1 MIKEEIMSKKIDVLN
16 LKGEKVKDIKLEDN
30 IFNIKPNDAVIKD
43 AVVAAMAGAR
53 QGTAKV
59 KTRSEV
65 SGGGRKPYR
74 QKGTGNA
81 RQGSIRAPHYR
92 HGGIVFGPVPRDYS
106 KKMNKKEKRL
116 ALKSALSY
124 KVLDSEVLVLDNLVV
139 NSSKT
144 KDMLNIMKDL
154 KLEDVEDGNEVGD
167 YIFDSIAY
175 NAENNED
182 KYEDKHR
189 QSYSF
194 KHRKACD
201 GAGCLL
207 SFLARPSAAVCSTVA
222 ASAREDR
229 DTGR

>member
-1 MIKEEIMSKKIDVLN
+1 MSKKIDVLS

-30 IFNIKPNDAVIKD
+30 IFNIEPNDAVIKD

-65 SGGGRKPYR
+65 AGGGRKPYR

-124 KVLDSEVLVLDNLVV
+124 KVLDKELVVVSTIEFETNKTKEMIKVLENLNTSNKVLIVVDELTDNVILATRNLENIILLQANEINTLDIISVDNMIVTTEAVKMIEEVL
-139 NSSKT
+139 
-144 KDMLNIMKDL
+144 I
-154 KLEDVEDGNEVGD
+154 
-167 YIFDSIAY
+167 
-175 NAENNED
+175 
-182 KYEDKHR
+182 
-189 QSYSF
+189 
-194 KHRKACD
+194 
-201 GAGCLL
+201 
-207 SFLARPSAAVCSTVA
+207 
-222 ASAREDR
+222 
-229 DTGR
+229 

>member
-1 MIKEEIMSKKIDVLN
+1 MSKKIDVLR

-30 IFNIKPNDAVIKD
+30 IFNIEPNDAVIKD
-43 AVVAAMAGAR
+43 AVVAAMAGSR

-65 SGGGRKPYR
+65 AGGGRKPYR

-124 KVLDSEVLVLDNLVV
+124 KVLDKELVVVSTIEFETNKTKEMVNLLEGLNLTNHKVLVCVKELTDNVCLAARNLANVKVVLPSEINTFDLISSDNLLIEEEALTMLEEVL
-139 NSSKT
+139 K
-144 KDMLNIMKDL
+144 
-154 KLEDVEDGNEVGD
+154 
-167 YIFDSIAY
+167 
-175 NAENNED
+175 
-182 KYEDKHR
+182 
-189 QSYSF
+189 
-194 KHRKACD
+194 
-201 GAGCLL
+201 
-207 SFLARPSAAVCSTVA
+207 
-222 ASAREDR
+222 
-229 DTGR
+229 

>member
-1 MIKEEIMSKKIDVLN
+1 MSKKIDVLS

-30 IFNIKPNDAVIKD
+30 IFNIEPNDAVIKD

-65 SGGGRKPYR
+65 AGGGRKPYR

-106 KKMNKKEKRL
+106 KKMNKKEKKL

-124 KVLDSEVLVLDNLVV
+124 KVLDKELVVVSTIELETNKTKEMVNLLEGLNLTNHKVLVCVKELTDNVCLAARNLANVKVVLPSEINTFDLISSDNLLIEEEALTMLEEVL
-139 NSSKT
+139 K
-144 KDMLNIMKDL
+144 
-154 KLEDVEDGNEVGD
+154 
-167 YIFDSIAY
+167 
-175 NAENNED
+175 
-182 KYEDKHR
+182 
-189 QSYSF
+189 
-194 KHRKACD
+194 
-201 GAGCLL
+201 
-207 SFLARPSAAVCSTVA
+207 
-222 ASAREDR
+222 
-229 DTGR
+229 

>member
-1 MIKEEIMSKKIDVLN
+1 MSKKIDVLS

-30 IFNIKPNDAVIKD
+30 IFNIEPNDAVIKD

-65 SGGGRKPYR
+65 AGGGRKPYR

-106 KKMNKKEKRL
+106 KKMNKKEKKL

-124 KVLDSEVLVLDNLVV
+124 KVLDKELVVVSTIEFETNKTKEMVNLLEGLNLTNHKVLVCVKELTDNVCLAARNLADVKVVLPSEINTFDLISSDNLLIEEEALTMLEEVL
-139 NSSKT
+139 K
-144 KDMLNIMKDL
+144 
-154 KLEDVEDGNEVGD
+154 
-167 YIFDSIAY
+167 
-175 NAENNED
+175 
-182 KYEDKHR
+182 
-189 QSYSF
+189 
-194 KHRKACD
+194 
-201 GAGCLL
+201 
-207 SFLARPSAAVCSTVA
+207 
-222 ASAREDR
+222 
-229 DTGR
+229 

>member
-1 MIKEEIMSKKIDVLN
+1 MSKKIDVLS

-30 IFNIKPNDAVIKD
+30 IFNIEPNDAVIKD

-65 SGGGRKPYR
+65 AGGGRKPYR

-106 KKMNKKEKRL
+106 KKMNKKEKKL

-124 KVLDSEVLVLDNLVV
+124 KVLDKELVVVSTIEFETNKTKEMINLFEGLNLTNHKVLVCVKELTDNVCLAARNLANVKVVLPSEINTFDLISSDNLLIEEEALTMLEEVL
-139 NSSKT
+139 K
-144 KDMLNIMKDL
+144 
-154 KLEDVEDGNEVGD
+154 
-167 YIFDSIAY
+167 
-175 NAENNED
+175 
-182 KYEDKHR
+182 
-189 QSYSF
+189 
-194 KHRKACD
+194 
-201 GAGCLL
+201 
-207 SFLARPSAAVCSTVA
+207 
-222 ASAREDR
+222 
-229 DTGR
+229 

>member
-1 MIKEEIMSKKIDVLN
+1 MSKKIDVLS

-30 IFNIKPNDAVIKD
+30 IFNIEPNDAVIKD

-65 SGGGRKPYR
+65 AGGGRKPYR

-124 KVLDSEVLVLDNLVV
+124 KVLDKELVVVSTIEFETNKTKEMINLLEGLNLTNHKELVCVKELTDNVCLAARNLANVKVVLPSEINTFDLISSDNLLIEEEALTMLEEVL
-139 NSSKT
+139 K
-144 KDMLNIMKDL
+144 
-154 KLEDVEDGNEVGD
+154 
-167 YIFDSIAY
+167 
-175 NAENNED
+175 
-182 KYEDKHR
+182 
-189 QSYSF
+189 
-194 KHRKACD
+194 
-201 GAGCLL
+201 
-207 SFLARPSAAVCSTVA
+207 
-222 ASAREDR
+222 
-229 DTGR
+229 

>member
-1 MIKEEIMSKKIDVLN
+1 MSKKIDVLS

-30 IFNIKPNDAVIKD
+30 IFNIEPNDAVIKD
-43 AVVAAMAGAR
+43 AVVVAMAGAR

-65 SGGGRKPYR
+65 AGGGRKPYR

-124 KVLDSEVLVLDNLVV
+124 KVLDKELVVVSAIEFETNKTKEMINLLDGLNLTNHKVLVCVKELTDNVCLAARNLANVKIVLPSEINTFDLISSDNLLIEEEALTMLEEVL
-139 NSSKT
+139 K
-144 KDMLNIMKDL
+144 
-154 KLEDVEDGNEVGD
+154 
-167 YIFDSIAY
+167 
-175 NAENNED
+175 
-182 KYEDKHR
+182 
-189 QSYSF
+189 
-194 KHRKACD
+194 
-201 GAGCLL
+201 
-207 SFLARPSAAVCSTVA
+207 
-222 ASAREDR
+222 
-229 DTGR
+229 

>member
-1 MIKEEIMSKKIDVLN
+1 MSKKIDVLS

-30 IFNIKPNDAVIKD
+30 IFNIEPNDAVIKD

-65 SGGGRKPYR
+65 AGGGRKPYR

-116 ALKSALSY
+116 ALKSELSY
-124 KVLDSEVLVLDNLVV
+124 KVLDKELTDNVCLAARNLANVKVVLPSEINTFDLISSDNLLIEEEALTMLEEVL
-139 NSSKT
+139 K
-144 KDMLNIMKDL
+144 
-154 KLEDVEDGNEVGD
+154 
-167 YIFDSIAY
+167 
-175 NAENNED
+175 
-182 KYEDKHR
+182 
-189 QSYSF
+189 
-194 KHRKACD
+194 
-201 GAGCLL
+201 
-207 SFLARPSAAVCSTVA
+207 
-222 ASAREDR
+222 
-229 DTGR
+229 

>member
-1 MIKEEIMSKKIDVLN
+1 MSKKIDVLS
-16 LKGEKVKDIKLEDN
+16 LKGEEVKDIKLEDN
-30 IFNIKPNDAVIKD
+30 IFNIEPNDAVIKD

-65 SGGGRKPYR
+65 AGGGRKPYR

-124 KVLDSEVLVLDNLVV
+124 KVLDKELVVVDAIKFDTNKTKEMTNLLEVLGLTNHKVLVCVKELTDNVCLAARNLANVKVVMPNEVNTYDLVSSDNLLIEEEALTALEEV
-139 NSSKT
+139 
-144 KDMLNIMKDL
+144 L
-154 KLEDVEDGNEVGD
+154 K
-167 YIFDSIAY
+167 
-175 NAENNED
+175 
-182 KYEDKHR
+182 
-189 QSYSF
+189 
-194 KHRKACD
+194 
-201 GAGCLL
+201 
-207 SFLARPSAAVCSTVA
+207 
-222 ASAREDR
+222 
-229 DTGR
+229 

>member
-1 MIKEEIMSKKIDVLN
+1 MSKKIEVLS

-30 IFNIKPNDAVIKD
+30 IFNIEPNDAVIKD

-65 SGGGRKPYR
+65 AGGGRKPYR

-124 KVLDSEVLVLDNLVV
+124 KVLDKELVVVDAIKFDTNKTKEMTNLLEVLGLTNHKVLVCVKELTDNVCLAARNLANVKVVMPNEVNTYDLVSSDNLLIEEEALTALEEV
-139 NSSKT
+139 
-144 KDMLNIMKDL
+144 L
-154 KLEDVEDGNEVGD
+154 K
-167 YIFDSIAY
+167 
-175 NAENNED
+175 
-182 KYEDKHR
+182 
-189 QSYSF
+189 
-194 KHRKACD
+194 
-201 GAGCLL
+201 
-207 SFLARPSAAVCSTVA
+207 
-222 ASAREDR
+222 
-229 DTGR
+229 

>member
-1 MIKEEIMSKKIDVLN
+1 MSKKIDVLS

-30 IFNIKPNDAVIKD
+30 IFNIEPNDAVIKD

-65 SGGGRKPYR
+65 AGGGRKPYR

-124 KVLDSEVLVLDNLVV
+124 KVLDKELIVVESIKFDTNKTKEMVNLLEGLNLTNKKVLVCVEELTENVCLASRNLANVKIVLPNEINTFDLVASDNLLITAAALTKLEEVL
-139 NSSKT
+139 K
-144 KDMLNIMKDL
+144 
-154 KLEDVEDGNEVGD
+154 
-167 YIFDSIAY
+167 
-175 NAENNED
+175 
-182 KYEDKHR
+182 
-189 QSYSF
+189 
-194 KHRKACD
+194 
-201 GAGCLL
+201 
-207 SFLARPSAAVCSTVA
+207 
-222 ASAREDR
+222 
-229 DTGR
+229 

>member
-1 MIKEEIMSKKIDVLN
+1 MSKKIDVLN

-30 IFNIKPNDAVIKD
+30 IFNIEPNDAVIKD

-53 QGTAKV
+53 QGTSKV

-65 SGGGRKPYR
+65 AGGGRKPYR

-124 KVLDSEVLVLDNLVV
+124 KVLDKELMVVESIKFDTNKTKEMVNLLEGLNLTNKKVLVCVEELTENVCLASRNLANVKIVLPNEINTFDLVASDNLLITAAALTKLEEVL
-139 NSSKT
+139 K
-144 KDMLNIMKDL
+144 
-154 KLEDVEDGNEVGD
+154 
-167 YIFDSIAY
+167 
-175 NAENNED
+175 
-182 KYEDKHR
+182 
-189 QSYSF
+189 
-194 KHRKACD
+194 
-201 GAGCLL
+201 
-207 SFLARPSAAVCSTVA
+207 
-222 ASAREDR
+222 
-229 DTGR
+229 

>member
-1 MIKEEIMSKKIDVLN
+1 MIKEEIMSKKIDVLS

-30 IFNIKPNDAVIKD
+30 IFNIEPNDAVVKD
-43 AVVAAMAGAR
+43 AIVAARAGAR

-81 RQGSIRAPHYR
+81 RQGSIRATQYR

-124 KVLDSEVLVLDNLVV
+124 KVLDKELVVVEAINFETNKTKEMINLLASLNLTNHKVLVCVNELTENVCLAARNLGNVKVVLPEEVNTYDLVLSDSLLITEEALKTLEEVL
-139 NSSKT
+139 K
-144 KDMLNIMKDL
+144 
-154 KLEDVEDGNEVGD
+154 
-167 YIFDSIAY
+167 
-175 NAENNED
+175 
-182 KYEDKHR
+182 
-189 QSYSF
+189 
-194 KHRKACD
+194 
-201 GAGCLL
+201 
-207 SFLARPSAAVCSTVA
+207 
-222 ASAREDR
+222 
-229 DTGR
+229 

>member
-1 MIKEEIMSKKIDVLN
+1 MSKKIDVLS

-30 IFNIKPNDAVIKD
+30 IFNIEPNDAVIKD

-65 SGGGRKPYR
+65 AGGGRKPYR
-74 QKGTGNA
+74 KKGTGNA

-124 KVLDSEVLVLDNLVV
+124 KVLDKELVVVSTIEFETNKTKEMVNLLEGLNLTNHKVLVCVKELTDNVCLAARNLTNVKVVLPSEINTFDLISSDNLLIEEEALTMLEEVL
-139 NSSKT
+139 K
-144 KDMLNIMKDL
+144 
-154 KLEDVEDGNEVGD
+154 
-167 YIFDSIAY
+167 
-175 NAENNED
+175 
-182 KYEDKHR
+182 
-189 QSYSF
+189 
-194 KHRKACD
+194 
-201 GAGCLL
+201 
-207 SFLARPSAAVCSTVA
+207 
-222 ASAREDR
+222 
-229 DTGR
+229 